1 TVRCESWHVGNVVL
15 VGDAAHTAHFTIGSG
30 TKLAMEDSI
39 SLSNALIRHRRSVEA
54 ALVDYELERQPVV
67 ERFQEAARESATY
80 FENVIRYRG
89 FEPLQFSFH
98 LLTRSGR
105 ISHLELEKR
114 DPAYLARVDR
124 WFARGQSSG
133 WTLHGR
139 PQP

>member
-1 TVRCESWHVGNVVL
+1 
-15 VGDAAHTAHFTIGSG
+15 GSG

-39 SLSNALIRHRRSVEA
+39 SLSNALIRHPRNLEA

-105 ISHLELEKR
+105 ITHLELEKR
-114 DPAYLARVDR
+114 DPAYLASVDR
-124 WFARGQSSG
+124 WFAARTASGSTLYRGPEPP
-133 WTLHGR
+133 H
-139 PQP
+139 